1 MAVNAEQTVNPQVD
15 STEMNMRHNVK
26 VPNFNKTNPSVWFAQ
41 LERVFRLNNIREDTD
56 KFDWVAVNLDE
67 DIVMVAE
74 DLITN
79 PPTNNKYETLKA
91 RLLGKFAESAE
102 SKLRRLLQGGDTT
115 GMKPSEILSNMRRL
129 APDPNSEQIIRTL
142 FLSEMPKSIRPV
154 LAIWEEDD
162 LNKLAKLADKMLE
175 ASTTNAMYM
184 CEVSPQAKQATT
196 TVCSTAHN
204 DLYTAVQ
211 QLTGQAKKLQVE
223 VSQLRKPITS
233 RNASRSRSPKS
244 VSDVNCQQRIMAN
257 CVTITPSLG
266 TVPPS
271 ASQAAHDGHL

>member
-1 MAVNAEQTVNPQVD
+1 
-15 STEMNMRHNVK
+15 MRHNVR
-26 VPNFNKTNPSVWFAQ
+26 VPNYNKTNPSVWFAQ
-41 LERVFRLNNIREDTD
+41 LERVFRLNNIREDT
-56 KFDWVAVNLDE
+56 WVTVNLDE

-175 ASTTNAMYM
+175 ASTTNAMTM

-204 DLYTAVQ
+204 DLYTAIQ
-211 QLTGQAKKLQVE
+211 QLTDQVKKLQVE
-223 VSQLRKPITS
+223 VSELRKPITS
-233 RNASRSRSPKS
+233 SRSRSPKT
-244 VSDVNCQQRIMAN
+244 VSDVNGQQRGHGKLCYYHTKFGDGATK
-257 CVTITPSLG
+257 CKPSC
-266 TVPPS
+266 S
-271 ASQAAHDGHL
+271 R